1 MTEPQRQPPI
11 RPPKDLPLLRV
22 KDRAAIRRWR
32 VQRGYS
38 QQDLALLCRKSQ
50 QAISNIES
58 GVTDSVS
65 EPFAMDIARRLRVDW
80 HNLFEAPASDLSG
93 VTNTVHSNRAAS

>member
-1 MTEPQRQPPI
+1 MTEPQRQPV
-11 RPPKDLPLLRV
+11 RPAKDQVLLQV

-32 VQRGYS
+32 AQRGYS

-58 GVTDSVS
+58 GITTTVS

-80 HNLFEAPASDLSG
+80 HNLFETPASSLS
-93 VTNTVHSNRAAS
+93 VTTNTVHSDRAAS